1 MSTTSP
7 ENDRR
12 FELLVDSLTGYGIY
26 MLDTEGR
33 VASWNR
39 GAQVMKGYS
48 GEEIRGQPFS
58 RFFTLED
65 RRAGLPE
72 RLIAQAARTGRTDSE
87 GWRVRK
93 DGSRFWAVAT
103 LQALRNDEGGLVG
116 FAKITRDMTEQR
128 AAHQALIESERRFRH
143 LVEGVVDYAIY
154 MIDVNGV
161 VTNWNRGAERIK
173 GYQAAEIVGQHF
185 GVFYTPP
192 DRNDGM
198 PARALVTALAAG
210 RFEGEGWRLRK
221 DGGRF
226 WASVVIEPIYDD
238 DGRHLGFA
246 KITRDISERR
256 AAEVALTQSERQF
269 RLLVSS
275 VVDYAL
281 YMLDPNGIVTNWNAG
296 AEQIKGY
303 KAEEIVG
310 QHFSRFYT
318 PADRA
323 SGIPLRGLNTA
334 ASEGRFETE
343 GWRVRKDGSQF
354 WANVV
359 IDPIRD
365 EQGQLVGFAKITR
378 DITERKNAEVDLRRA
393 QEQIAQSQK
402 MEALGQ
408 LTGGVAHDFNN
419 LLMIVSGHAQLLR
432 ARMGEDPRV
441 ARSLDAI
448 DIAARRGE
456 DLTRHLLSFAR
467 RQRLQTTVAPFADRM
482 VGVREL
488 VSSSLP
494 PTVQLV
500 IDLPADLW
508 PVRTD
513 QGELD
518 LALLNLA
525 VNARDAM
532 PSGGVLSITGEN
544 VTLADKPESRREFV
558 AVTVADTGVGIPPDI
573 LDRIFEPFFTTK
585 EVNKGTGLGL
595 SQVFGFAQQAGG
607 EVKVFSQLGEG
618 TRFVI
623 LLPRSGDATSATDQA
638 AAPTSGPKEGV
649 VILVVEDNPDVAEV
663 ASALLQQLGYEARV
677 AGSAGAAL
685 SALQEGAPP
694 DLVFSD
700 VVMAGE
706 MDGVALARLLREQHP
721 DLPVLLATG
730 YSQTAERIGGE
741 FPIISKPYKLH
752 DLERAIAVLLTTARG
767 YDDKL
772 VQLTAAR
779 HARASRNKTS

>member
-1 MSTTSP
+1 MSSSK

-12 FELLVDSLTGYGIY
+12 FELLAESLTGYGIY
-26 MLDTEGR
+26 MLDAEGR

-39 GAQVMKGYS
+39 GAEVMKGYS
-48 GEEIRGQPFS
+48 AEEIHGQPFS
-58 RFFTLED
+58 RFFTIED
-65 RRAGLPE
+65 RRGGLPE

-103 LQALRNDEGGLVG
+103 LQALRDDDGGLIG

-128 AAHQALIESERRFRH
+128 AAHQALLESERRFRH

-154 MIDVNGV
+154 MLDVNGV

-173 GYQAAEIVGQHF
+173 GYQATDIVGQHF
-185 GVFYTPP
+185 GVFYPTST
-192 DRNDGM
+192 RNEGA
-198 PARALVTALAAG
+198 PAKALATALAEG
-210 RFEGEGWRLRK
+210 RFEGEGWRLRR
-221 DGGRF
+221 DGSQF
-226 WASVVIEPIYDD
+226 WASVVIDPIYDD

-256 AAEVALTQSERQF
+256 AAEVALVQSERQF

-303 KAEEIVG
+303 KADEIIG
-310 QHFSRFYT
+310 QHFSRFYS

-323 SGIPLRGLNTA
+323 SGKPLRGLNTA
-334 ASEGRFETE
+334 ATEGRFETE
-343 GWRVRKDGSQF
+343 GWRIRKDGSQF

-359 IDPIRD
+359 IDAIRD

-378 DITERKNAEVDLRRA
+378 DITERKNAEEVLKKA

-419 LLMIVSGHAQLLR
+419 LLMIVSGHTQLLR
-432 ARMGEDPRV
+432 ARMGDDPRL
-441 ARSLDAI
+441 ARSLEAI
-448 DIAARRGE
+448 EIAGRRGE

-482 VGVREL
+482 AGVREL
-488 VSSSLP
+488 VASSLP
-494 PTVQLV
+494 ATVQLT
-500 IDLPADLW
+500 IDIPPDLW
-508 PVRTD
+508 SVNTD

-544 VTLADKPESRREFV
+544 VTLPEKPEGAREFV

-573 LDRIFEPFFTTK
+573 LDKIFEPFFTTK

-607 EVKVFSQLGEG
+607 EVKVFSQLGDG

-623 LLPRSGDATSATDQA
+623 LLPRSSGATTAADQLEV
-638 AAPTSGPKEGV
+638 APGAREMGAIV
-649 VILVVEDNPDVAEV
+649 LVIEDNPDVAEV
-663 ASALLQQLGYEARV
+663 AAALLQQLGHEARV
-677 AGSAGAAL
+677 VGSAAAAL
-685 SALQEGAPP
+685 SALQESEPP

-706 MDGVALARLLREQHP
+706 MDGIALARLLREQHP

-741 FPIISKPYKLH
+741 FPILSKPYKLH
-752 DLERAIAVLLTTARG
+752 DLERAIAVVLASARG
-767 YDDKL
+767 DNKL
-772 VQLTAAR
+772 VQLSAAR
-779 HARASRNKTS
+779 AARSSRNKN